1 MYTDFQN
8 MYTISYIQCTQ
19 LLSLY
24 KILYIQL
31 YNFSTKKKKKKTHTH
46 TQFYKFNIC
55 NFLNNVHNSIYSMYT
70 NFQAKMGICPFR
82 PKQVA
87 KCPYSET
94 IKQNASILKLNF

>member
-1 MYTDFQN
+1 
-8 MYTISYIQCTQ
+8 MYTIIKLVQNFVYSTIQFFNQ
-19 LLSLY
+19 
-24 KILYIQL
+24 
-31 YNFSTKKKKKKTHTH
+31 KKKKHTH